1 MKTISAIKLLSLLS
15 ILLGLSLGNTLLA
28 QNQYKLAGK
37 PELKVQGTSTLHDWE
52 MTSVQAQGKAEMT
65 LEGATLKNVKSASV
79 ILKTASVKSGTAK
92 MDEIA
97 YESLKAGK
105 YSDIVFT
112 LTSFRTLDN
121 NSAQVTGNLTIAG
134 TTRPVTFNVET
145 STKSGTVQLAGEAN
159 IKFTDFGIKPPTALL
174 GTVKT
179 GNELKL
185 SFKASFQPIA
195 TYSKN

>member
-1 MKTISAIKLLSLLS
+1 MKILNPIKLLSLFS

-28 QNQYKLAGK
+28 QDQYKLAGK
-37 PELKVQGTSTLHDWE
+37 PELKVNGTSTIHDWE
-52 MTSVQAQGKAEMT
+52 MTSAQAQGTAEMT
-65 LEGATLKNVKSASV
+65 LEGATLKNVKAASV
-79 ILKTASVKSGTAK
+79 TMKTQSIKSGTAK

-97 YESLKAGK
+97 YESLKASK
-105 YSDIVFT
+105 HTDIVFT

-121 NSAQVTGNLTIAG
+121 NRAQATGNLTIAG
-134 TTRPVTFNVET
+134 TMKPVTFNVAT
-145 STKSGTVQLAGEAN
+145 STKSGVVQLAGEAN

-185 SFKASFQPIA
+185 SFKANFQPV
-195 TYSKN
+195 TSYSKN

>member
-1 MKTISAIKLLSLLS
+1 MKILNPIKLLSLFS

-28 QNQYKLAGK
+28 QDQYKLAGK
-37 PELKVQGTSTLHDWE
+37 PELKVSGTSTLHDWE
-52 MTSVQAQGKAEMT
+52 MTSAQAQGTAEMT
-65 LEGATLKNVKSASV
+65 LEGATLKNVKAASV
-79 ILKTASVKSGTAK
+79 TLKTASVKSGTAK

-97 YESLKAGK
+97 HESLKASK
-105 YSDIVFT
+105 HTDIVFT

-121 NSAQVTGNLTIAG
+121 NRAQATGNLTIAG
-134 TTRPVTFNVET
+134 TTKPVTFNVAT
-145 STKSGTVQLAGEAN
+145 STKSGVVQLAGEAN

-185 SFKASFQPIA
+185 SFKANFQPV
-195 TYSKN
+195 TSYSKN